1 MIVNGKDISVTDAIE
16 YTKVESD
23 FLKRRKNNL
32 LLSDRQVEILTR
44 NGIDYKKYS
53 DLSSLLFDIEE
64 CLNNE
69 EDYEL
74 EEVSK
79 QLAEIHY
86 YSETNK

>member
-1 MIVNGKDISVTDAIE
+1 MIVNGKDISVADAIE
-16 YTKVESD
+16 YTKIESD

>member
-1 MIVNGKDISVTDAIE
+1 MIINGKNITVDDAIK
-16 YTKVESD
+16 YVNVEND

-32 LLSDRQVEILTR
+32 LLSNRQIEILTR
-44 NGIDYKKYS
+44 CGINYEKYN
-53 DLSSLLFDIEE
+53 DLSALLFDIEE

-69 EDYEL
+69 DDYEL

>member
-53 DLSSLLFDIEE
+53 DLLSLLFDIEE

>member
-1 MIVNGKDISVTDAIE
+1 MIVNEKDISVTDAIE

>member
-1 MIVNGKDISVTDAIE
+1 MIVNGKDISIADAIE

-44 NGIDYKKYS
+44 NGINYKKYS